1 MSRRQ
6 EKMLCEMSA
15 TYVGSTSDII
25 ATVDLPPYPPASTKA
40 VVLKPT
46 SNVEK
51 LDEIPIRH
59 RRLFFWLDKV
69 SCLIVVFLVL
79 AALTSRC
86 TSSAYPSAAAQ
97 QFATLRT
104 GGPLM
109 MSGVLFIMCF
119 HLLYSRRVDVPPPA
133 HQTAIMTKRQRQ
145 NAW

>member
-1 MSRRQ
+1 
-6 EKMLCEMSA
+6 MSA

-25 ATVDLPPYPPASTKA
+25 TLFPLDLDLLSLVTILLLYAALPIAMNNDDGKKWRASD
-40 VVLKPT
+40 
-46 SNVEK
+46 S
-51 LDEIPIRH
+51 RQW
-59 RRLFFWLDKV
+59 RLFFRLDKV

-133 HQTAIMTKRQRQ
+133 HQTAIMTKRQRR